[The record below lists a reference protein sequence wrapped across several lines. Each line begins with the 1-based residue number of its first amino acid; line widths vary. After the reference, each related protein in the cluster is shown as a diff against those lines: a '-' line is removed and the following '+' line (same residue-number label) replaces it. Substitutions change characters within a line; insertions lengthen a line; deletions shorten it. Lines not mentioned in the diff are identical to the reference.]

1 MLDFQIKYKV
11 KMLHEAFQDY
21 NIDAMDDPSEY
32 YEWRDLEEEKEELI
46 TKLIEN
52 SSLEPK

>member
-1 MLDFQIKYKV
+1 
-11 KMLHEAFQDY
+11 MLHEAFQDY

-32 YEWRDLEEEKEELI
+32 YEWRDLEEKKEELI